1 MLRPRVM
8 NTWQTPGCGKRV
20 DEPMRKIVNTNIRF
34 DLNREDDCQ
43 AYEYLLRMDRK
54 QFKSYTRV
62 VVTALNDFFSRQEK
76 RQADPYLETREKE
89 DRFLRQVVDTISKGI
104 RHNMSRFQ
112 AGTIAPT
119 LPVQAVAEPT
129 AKEETVSVDS
139 SNYEIAEGFLKE
151 MGL

>member
-1 MLRPRVM
+1 MKM
-8 NTWQTPGCGKRV
+8 
-20 DEPMRKIVNTNIRF
+20 IINTNVRF
-34 DLNREDDCQ
+34 DLKREDDRQ

-54 QFKSYTRV
+54 QFKSYTRAV
-62 VVTALNDFFSRQEK
+62 VAALNDFFSRQEK

-89 DRFLRQVVDTISKGI
+89 DRFLRQVLDTISEGI

-112 AGTIAPT
+112 AGIIAPT

-139 SNYEIAEGFLKE
+139 SNYEIAEAFLKE

>member
-1 MLRPRVM
+1 M
-8 NTWQTPGCGKRV
+8 KR
-20 DEPMRKIVNTNIRF
+20 IINTNIRF
-34 DLNREDDCQ
+34 DLKREDDRQ

-54 QFKSYTRV
+54 QFKSYTRAV
-62 VVTALNDFFSRQEK
+62 VAALNDFFSRQEK

-89 DRFLRQVVDTISKGI
+89 DRFLRQVLDTISEGI

-112 AGTIAPT
+112 AGIIAPT

-139 SNYEIAEGFLKE
+139 SNYEIAEAFLKE